1 MFKKVLLKLREK
13 VRKREYVMTIRA
25 RKEVHA
31 DGFSLFDIESGVLS
45 GEILERQ
52 KDLLTGE
59 SKYRVRGENMLNREI
74 EIITKVS
81 PTNKLVIITVYEP

>member
-13 VRKREYVMTIRA
+13 VRKREYVMTIHA
-25 RKEVHA
+25 RKEMHA

-52 KDLLTGE
+52 KDLLT
-59 SKYRVRGENMLNREI
+59 RGV
-74 EIITKVS
+74 KVS
-81 PTNKLVIITVYEP
+81 CERKNHAQSRDRDYHQS